1 MLNAGGGVGTNRRT
15 TSSTVSTAI
24 ALNTSVTSRCNGSR
38 RTTYPPS
45 ALAKTSTKSASMN
58 KVSTGATAPSAAL
71 TVQHQSALN
80 GHFAPTPPPLPSADD
95 LSSARNVRNGEGST
109 RCIDVDTLCG
119 ASPLPSLR
127 GSLWTDG
134 PG

>member
-38 RTTYPPS
+38 RATYPAS
-45 ALAKTSTKSASMN
+45 ARAKTSTNSASMN

-71 TVQHQSALN
+71 TVQH
-80 GHFAPTPPPLPSADD
+80 
-95 LSSARNVRNGEGST
+95 
-109 RCIDVDTLCG
+109 
-119 ASPLPSLR
+119 
-127 GSLWTDG
+127 
-134 PG
+134 